1 MQQPMNLTHVQGAW
15 TRWRCLIALAM
26 VSLLALAPV
35 TGAQSLADT
44 LEQVRPSV
52 VSVGTLRPVKRVGTK
67 SPPVR
72 FMGTGFVVGSGEYV
86 ITNAHVLPA
95 DLDQENDEVLVV
107 FSGRGKQA
115 KPHKVVVVETDA
127 VHDVALLRLQDHRLP
142 ALTLSTPGFIR
153 EGSEVAFTGFPLGMV
168 LGLYPVTNKTIVSAI
183 TPFVMPA
190 LSSNLLTPAQIKR
203 LNTPFEVYQLDAIA
217 YPGNSGS
224 PVYHSDS
231 GEVIGIVNSVFVK
244 ESKEGVLAKPSA
256 ITYAIPVRYILE
268 LLRRA
273 EG

>member
-1 MQQPMNLTHVQGAW
+1 MQQAINLIPASSAW
-15 TRWRCLIALAM
+15 MIWRYALF
-26 VSLLALAPV
+26 LAVVCLAPLSS
-35 TGAQSLADT
+35 TAHAQSLADT
-44 LEQVRPSV
+44 LETIRPSV

-67 SPPVR
+67 SPPIR

-86 ITNAHVLPA
+86 ITNAHVLPK
-95 DLDQENDEVLVV
+95 DLDRDNDEVLVV

-127 VHDVALLRLQDHRLP
+127 VHDVALLRLEDRRLP

-256 ITYAIPVRYILE
+256 ITYAIPVRYILD

-273 EG
+273 ER